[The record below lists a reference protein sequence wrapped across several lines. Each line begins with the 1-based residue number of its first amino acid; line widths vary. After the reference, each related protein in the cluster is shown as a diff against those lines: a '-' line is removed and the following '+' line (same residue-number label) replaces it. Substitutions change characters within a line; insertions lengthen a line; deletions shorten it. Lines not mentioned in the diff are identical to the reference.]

1 MDEADTLLD
10 LGFRDDLEA
19 ILQFLPPTPQ
29 RQTFLFSAT
38 VSPSIQQIARKAL
51 DKNHVFINCA
61 TEESPVHTHVAQYH
75 TVLPD
80 ASAQVPHILRLLAHD
95 QLTNAGHSKT
105 IIFLPTTKQT
115 QLFATL
121 VRELAGKTLPAGRGT
136 QVYEMHS
143 KKGQGARTSTSDA
156 FRNDKTGA
164 SVLITS
170 DVSARGVD
178 YPGVTRVIQ
187 VGIPTGTDVYVHR
200 VGRTGR
206 AGTMGRGDLVL
217 LPWEL
222 GFVTSQ
228 MSSIPLRTVTTKEIA
243 SQVDEL
249 AANFDADPKAFFKGV
264 TTSEGFESRAR
275 TIRAA
280 LPVVFR
286 APYTPVLANVEE
298 EVTNLL
304 LGLDEEAARE
314 TVMSSLG
321 YYLGH
326 ANELRLDKN
335 AIVESIKDWSVK
347 SLGLATPPYISPAF
361 LAKLGVSNR
370 PARRQESRW
379 GGNGNQ
385 RSDSYGMRREG
396 SSQNSRPRRDDS
408 FEFRPRR
415 ESSEWT
421 PRRENSDYSSRP
433 EGGFGRRDSNS
444 RRAYNQ

>member
-19 ILQFLPPTPQ
+19 ILQYLPPTPQ

-61 TEESPVHTHVAQYH
+61 TEDSPVHTHVSQYH

-80 ASAQVPHILRLLAHD
+80 ASAQIPHILRLLAHD
-95 QLTNAGHSKT
+95 QLTNPGHSKT
-105 IIFLPTTKQT
+105 IIFFPTTKQT

-121 VRELAGKTLPAGRGT
+121 VRELGRKTLPSGNATR
-136 QVYEMHS
+136 VYEMHS
-143 KKGQGARTSTSDA
+143 KKSQGARTSTSDA
-156 FRNDKTGA
+156 FRSDKTGA
-164 SVLITS
+164 SILITS

-222 GFVTSQ
+222 GFVSSQ
-228 MSSIPLRTVTTKEIA
+228 MSAVPLKTVTTKEIA
-243 SQVDEL
+243 AQVDAL
-249 AANFDADPKAFFKGV
+249 AKTFDSDPKAFFKNV
-264 TTSEGFESRAR
+264 ATSEGFEVRGR
-275 TIRAA
+275 TNRSA
-280 LPVVFR
+280 LPSVFPSPY
-286 APYTPVLANVEE
+286 APVTANVEE

-314 TVMSSLG
+314 TMVSSLG

-326 ANELRLDKN
+326 ASELRLDKHT
-335 AIVESIKDWSVK
+335 IVDALKDWSVQA
-347 SLGLATPPYISPAF
+347 LGLATPPYISAAF
-361 LAKLGVSNR
+361 LAKLGVSGRSNQ
-370 PARRQESRW
+370 RQESRW
-379 GGNGNQ
+379 GGNGSQ
-385 RSDSYGMRREG
+385 RSGGYA
-396 SSQNSRPRRDDS
+396 SSQNSRSRRDDS
-408 FEFRPRR
+408 
-415 ESSEWT
+415 S
-421 PRRENSDYSSRP
+421 PRRENSEWKPRRDSFENSSRS